1 MCFVLVSYTQQI
13 AFMGKSEIVDNFTYF
28 TYNQSLLRY
37 DTISIQSTKEKRYD
51 FVNTHTGHLDVFDY
65 DSISNIYFQK
75 ISYNNENYYIL
86 FITTNRS
93 YVGEENKYRTHYD
106 SYSCSIN
113 GKSYYGT
120 IEYGSID
127 KVPVSYSYDVVK
139 FHIFN
144 ENDYFK
150 LFSDK
155 KQIIIRINYAE
166 NEMDFLNYEKYSLDE
181 KIISRINY
189 KIYGNYFIIKKEKN
203 IIKFLLPSYEI
214 GNTEIRKNIIDK
226 HFYKMTL
233 NDFNKLK
240 IK

>member
-13 AFMGKSEIVDNFTYF
+13 VFMGKSEIVDNFTYF

-37 DTISIQSTKEKRYD
+37 DSISIQSTKEKRYD
-51 FVNTHTGHLDVFDY
+51 FVNTHIGSGGVFDY

-86 FITTNRS
+86 FITTNHS
-93 YVGEENKYRTHYD
+93 YTRKENKYRTHSD
-106 SYSCSIN
+106 SYSGSIN
-113 GKSYYGT
+113 GKSYYGR
-120 IEYGSID
+120 IEYGSMD
-127 KVPVSYSYDVVK
+127 EVSVSDSYNVVE

-144 ENDYFK
+144 EKDYFK

-155 KQIIIRINYAE
+155 KQIIIRVNYAE
-166 NEMDFLNYEKYSLDE
+166 NKMDFLNYEKYSLDE

-189 KIYGNYFIIKKEKN
+189 KIYDNYFIIKKEKN
-203 IIKFLLPSYEI
+203 IIKFLLPSYKI
-214 GNTEIRKNIIDK
+214 GNTEIRENIVDK